1 MKPAWSPQLG
11 PQTEAISATWCHE
24 LFFGGARGGGKSDY
38 LLGDYLQDVNKYGEN
53 WQGILF
59 RRTYPELKALI
70 ERSQAI
76 YPATGAKWYEADKEW
91 WWPNGAG
98 LRMRYLERYAD
109 TMNYQGHQYPWMGFD
124 ELTNWPDDQAYLAL
138 QACNRWVP
146 CPIPTKRIRCSGN
159 PGGPGHQWVKDRFVD
174 INRLG
179 HTPFQDPETLKWRM
193 FIPSKVQ
200 DNKLLLQNDPYYINT
215 LRGVGSAALVKAWLD
230 GDWDIVAGAY
240 FTEFGAQHIVDP
252 CYIPA
257 NWVRFGSFDWGSAKP
272 FSFGWWAVSD
282 GELRQFPK
290 GAIVRY
296 REWYGAAGPNSGLK
310 LHVPDVAK
318 GIVERSLG
326 DKLAYS
332 VADPSIWKEDGGP
345 SIFEQMRLRGVNFR
359 PADNSRIAG
368 WESLRARLVGEDDR
382 PMIYFFS
389 SCKDS
394 IRTLPALQHDENNP
408 EDIDTDGED
417 HAADDIRYAC
427 MSRPYTRPRLPPK
440 VVKTIANLTTSD
452 LVPVSGGNSGRI

>member
-1 MKPAWSPQLG
+1 MQAAWSPQPG
-11 PQTEAISATWCHE
+11 PQAEAISATWCDE

-38 LLGDYLQDVNKYGEN
+38 LLGDYLQDVPKYGEH

-59 RRTYPELKALI
+59 RRTYPEIKSLI

-76 YPATGAKWYEADKEW
+76 YPKTGAKWYESDKEW

-98 LRMRYLERYAD
+98 LRMRYLERFAD
-109 TMNYQGHQYPWMGFD
+109 TENYQGHQYPWMGFD
-124 ELTNWPDDQAYLAL
+124 ELTNWADDRAYLAL
-138 QACNRWVP
+138 HACNRWAAA
-146 CPIPTKRIRCSGN
+146 PIPTKRIRCSGN

-179 HTPFQDPETLKWRM
+179 HTPIRDAQTGKWRM

-200 DNKLLLQNDPYYINT
+200 DNRILMENDPHYINA
-215 LRGVGSAALVKAWLD
+215 LRGVGSLALVKAWLD
-230 GDWDIVAGAY
+230 GDWDVVAGAY
-240 FTEFGAQHIVDP
+240 FTEFGSPHIVQP
-252 CYIPA
+252 CYLPPH
-257 NWVRFGSFDWGSAKP
+257 WVRFGSFDWGSAKP

-282 GELRQFPK
+282 GELKQFPK
-290 GAIVRY
+290 GAIIRY
-296 REWYGAAGPNSGLK
+296 REWYGASGPNTGLK
-310 LHVPDVAK
+310 LHAPDVAS
-318 GIVERSLG
+318 GIVARGLG

-332 VADPSIWKEDGGP
+332 VGDPSIWKEDGGP
-345 SIFEQMRLRGVNFR
+345 SIFEQMRNRGVNFR

-368 WESLRARLVGEDDR
+368 WEALRARLVGEDDR

-394 IRTLPALQHDENNP
+394 IRTLPALQHDEDNP

-417 HAADDIRYAC
+417 HAADEIRYAC
-427 MSRPYTRPRLPPK
+427 MSRPYVRPRLAPK
-440 VVKTIANLTTSD
+440 VIKTVANLNAND
-452 LVPVSGGNSGRI
+452 LIPVSGGNSGRI